1 MIKQT
6 NKKTDKQRLQ
16 LCIYMNV
23 NKMFFQLMLK
33 WIILK
38 QLKYRSKCN
47 KETNRIELNDG
58 TND

>member
-6 NKKTDKQRLQ
+6 NKETDKQRLQ

-58 TND
+58 TNV

>member
-58 TND
+58 TNV

>member
-6 NKKTDKQRLQ
+6 NKETDKQRLQ